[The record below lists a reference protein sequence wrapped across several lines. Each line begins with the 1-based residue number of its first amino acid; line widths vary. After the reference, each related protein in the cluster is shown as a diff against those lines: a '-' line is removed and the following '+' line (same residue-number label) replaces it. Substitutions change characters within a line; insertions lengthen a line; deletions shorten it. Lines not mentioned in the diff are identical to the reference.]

1 MSLVEK
7 QERNNEENL
16 SFSLSSVQRVHLYN
30 SGTVVAEADEELKLK
45 PSERGRPER
54 CVKAFFKWLQ
64 TEHVR
69 KKSPS

>member
-1 MSLVEK
+1 M
-7 QERNNEENL
+7 
-16 SFSLSSVQRVHLYN
+16 YN